1 MSPATT
7 LDNVRALA
15 PAIRRRSDEIEDR
28 RRLPLDLVADLKTAG
43 CFRMLV
49 PRHYDGDELPL
60 GQAFEVL
67 EELACADGAAGWT
80 TMIGS
85 SSPVL
90 FGRLPK
96 PTLDEIYAQ
105 GPDVIGAGALA
116 PKGRALA
123 VEGGYCLSGQWPFA
137 SGCQHADWLLAQAMV
152 MASPEQPKL
161 RDTGTPVMRVAV
173 FPAAAAEL
181 VDTWHTAGL
190 RGTGSHDFRLEGLFC
205 PEARTFGFQ
214 EATPALPS
222 PVLRIPV
229 LALLPLLLA
238 SVAVGIGRGAL
249 DDIAD
254 LAAAG
259 KRRVYAAQRMA
270 ASPVFQDRFGEADAI
285 WRAARA
291 LLHTE
296 ADQAWAK
303 ATRDD
308 DVESF
313 SLLER
318 ARLRATGS
326 QVVALVTQVVD
337 AAYAA
342 GGGSAVYEASPL
354 QRRLRDIHTLTQ
366 HIGISRDAFG
376 QVGALL
382 AGEEVDPLRPL

>member
-1 MSPATT
+1 MPKTPT
-7 LDNVRALA
+7 LENVRALA
-15 PAIRRRSDEIEDR
+15 PAIRRRSDEIEHL
-28 RRLPLDLVADLKTAG
+28 RRLPLDLVADLKAAG

-60 GQAFEVL
+60 GQALEVL
-67 EELACADGAAGWT
+67 EELASADGAAGWT

-90 FGRLPK
+90 FGLLPK
-96 PTLDEIYAQ
+96 PALDEIYAP

-116 PKGRALA
+116 PKGRAVA
-123 VEGGYCLSGQWPFA
+123 VDGGYCLSGQWPFA
-137 SGCQHADWLLAQAMV
+137 SGCQHADWLLAQSVV
-152 MASPEQPKL
+152 MEDAERPKL
-161 RDTGTPVMRVAV
+161 LDNGMPVLRVAV

-205 PEARTFGFQ
+205 PAGRTFGFLG
-214 EATPALPS
+214 ATPALPS
-222 PVLRIPV
+222 PVLRIPT
-229 LALLPLLLA
+229 LAQLPLLLA

-249 DDIAD
+249 DDVGA

-259 KRRVYAAQRMA
+259 KRRAYAAQRMA
-270 ASPVFQDRFGEADAI
+270 ASPVFQDRYGEADAI

-291 LLHTE
+291 LLHAE
-296 ADQAWAK
+296 AEQAWAK
-303 ATRDD
+303 ATRD
-308 DVESF
+308 EPF

-318 ARLRATGS
+318 ARMRATGS

-342 GGGSAVYEASPL
+342 GGGSSVYEASPL

-382 AGEEVDPLRPL
+382 AGEEVHPLRPL